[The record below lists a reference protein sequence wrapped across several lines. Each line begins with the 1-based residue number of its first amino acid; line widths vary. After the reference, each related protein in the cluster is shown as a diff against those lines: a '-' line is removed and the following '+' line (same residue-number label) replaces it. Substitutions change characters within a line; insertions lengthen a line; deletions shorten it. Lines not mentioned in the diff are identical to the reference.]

1 MKGIILAGGYGTRLH
16 PITKGISK
24 QLLPVYDKPMI
35 YYPLSVLML
44 AGIRDI
50 LIITTSEDQGCFKR
64 LLEDGSQFGINLKYA
79 TQSSPDGLAQAFI
92 IGEEFIGNNNVCL
105 ALGDNIFYGQ
115 GLTILL
121 QQAVS
126 ELDGATI
133 FAHPVKDPKRFG
145 IVEFNKENKVI
156 SVEEKPK
163 KPKSNYAI
171 TGLYFYNNDVVKI
184 AKSIKPSAR
193 GELEI
198 TSINQSYMQRGDLN
212 AINLGR
218 GFSWLDT
225 GTYQSLLDASQFV
238 ETIQNRQ
245 GYKIACLEEIGFN
258 KGWISEKQIKDI
270 VKIMGKNSYSHYLLS
285 LLEKK

>member
-1 MKGIILAGGYGTRLH
+1 MKGIILAGGYGTRLR

-50 LIITTSEDQGCFKR
+50 LIITTSEDQDCFKR

-92 IGEEFIGNNNVCL
+92 IGEEFIGHDDVCL

-156 SVEEKPK
+156 SVEEKPE